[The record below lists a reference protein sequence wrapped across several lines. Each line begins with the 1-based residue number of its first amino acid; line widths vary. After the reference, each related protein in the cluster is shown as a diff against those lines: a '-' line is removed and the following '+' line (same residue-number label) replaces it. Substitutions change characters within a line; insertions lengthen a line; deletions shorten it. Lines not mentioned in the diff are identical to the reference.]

1 MLNTRHRAPLALA
14 LLLAFTGLAQA
25 NEPSVQSDSRQLT
38 AGRDAAAYSV
48 RISYPDGRV
57 AETQLLAGESMPI
70 DAASPGGLLADGQY
84 NYEFVPITGVMRR
97 GINDVPRAGERLRAS
112 QPARSGTFR
121 VQGGRVIAP
130 EQQPI
135 SITDQDYGVSLK
147 HQLPAADGNR
157 SAMAKDQVIADDLI
171 VQSSICAGF
180 DCVNGENFGS
190 DTLRLKE
197 NNLRIHFDDTSSTGS
212 FPSNDWRLTANDQA
226 SGGASY
232 FSIDDAT
239 SGRRV
244 FEARAGAPSNALVI
258 DSAGRIGLRTS
269 TPVLDVHL
277 STSNTPG
284 VRLEQNSAGGFTAQ
298 SWDVA
303 ANEAN
308 FFIRDVTGGSRLPF
322 RIQPGAPSNSLYIST
337 AGNVGM
343 GTASPAGSGFES
355 LFLEIKSAKPAL
367 VLDNAGGAN
376 QFSEV
381 LLQNNNVNAWSFGNT
396 TNDGRFYFYNY
407 GRNAYDLNINNSN
420 GYIGLGGV
428 TVPTNPIQHSSGAV
442 LTASGVWQNASS
454 RALKDEILELPAD
467 AAMAALKAMVPVTFR
482 YRADPGDLNV
492 GFIAEEVPELVA
504 TASHKTLSA
513 MDIVGV
519 LTRVVQE
526 QQAQIEHLSKE
537 LDALKSQGS
546 VEK

>member
-121 VQGGRVIAP
+121 VVGGRVIAP

-171 VQSSICAGF
+171 VQSSICVGF
-180 DCVNGENFGS
+180 DCVNGENFGF

-197 NNLRIHFDDTSSTGS
+197 NNTRINFEDTSTGT
-212 FPSNDWRLTANDQA
+212 FPSSDWTLVANDSA
-226 SGGASY
+226 SGGANY
-232 FSIDDAT
+232 FAIEDRNNARQIFRAT
-239 SGRRV
+239 
-244 FEARAGAPSNALVI
+244 AGAPANALFI
-258 DSAGRIGLRTS
+258 DSTGRIGLRTS
-269 TPVLDVHL
+269 TPVLDMHI

-284 VRLEQNSAGGFTAQ
+284 MRLEQNSAGGFTAQ
-298 SWDVA
+298 TWDVA
-303 ANEAN
+303 GNEAN

-519 LTRVVQE
+519 LTRVEQA

>member
-97 GINDVPRAGERLRAS
+97 GVNDVPRAGERQRAS
-112 QPARSGTFR
+112 MPSRSGTFR
-121 VQGGRVIAP
+121 VVGGRVIAP

-147 HQLPAADGNR
+147 HQLPEASSGSTRNAP
-157 SAMAKDQVIADDLI
+157 AKDQVIPDDLI
-171 VQSSICAGF
+171 VQGSICAGF
-180 DCVNGENFGS
+180 DCVNNENFGA

-197 NNLRIHFDDTSSTGS
+197 NNLRIHFDDTSASAG
-212 FPSNDWRLTANDQA
+212 FPSNDWRLTINDQA

-269 TPVLDVHL
+269 TPVLDMHI

-284 VRLEQNSAGGFTAQ
+284 MRLEQTSAGGFTAQ

-303 ANEAN
+303 GNEAN
-308 FFIRDVTGGSRLPF
+308 FFIRDVTNGSRLPF
-322 RIQPGAPSNSLYIST
+322 RIRPGAPTSSLDISST
-337 AGNVGM
+337 GAVGI
-343 GTASPAGSGFES
+343 GTASPIGKLSVSGGRT
-355 LFLEIKSAKPAL
+355 FL
-367 VLDNAGGAN
+367 GAN
-376 QFSEV
+376 SEPYALGISYSTTLGHAFFIGATESVTPDLLFSAASGSEV
-381 LLQNNNVNAWSFGNT
+381 ARFTNSGRLGIGATAPTARLDVNGDAMRLRVAKTPTSSSAPCDTGTIAWDASFFYICVATNT
-396 TNDGRFYFYNY
+396 WHRS
-407 GRNAYDLNINNSN
+407 A
-420 GYIGLGGV
+420 
-428 TVPTNPIQHSSGAV
+428 HSS
-442 LTASGVWQNASS
+442 W
-454 RALKDEILELPAD
+454 
-467 AAMAALKAMVPVTFR
+467 
-482 YRADPGDLNV
+482 
-492 GFIAEEVPELVA
+492 
-504 TASHKTLSA
+504 
-513 MDIVGV
+513 
-519 LTRVVQE
+519 
-526 QQAQIEHLSKE
+526 
-537 LDALKSQGS
+537 
-546 VEK
+546 

>member
-97 GINDVPRAGERLRAS
+97 GVNDVPRAGERLRAF
-112 QPARSGTFR
+112 QPARTGTFR
-121 VQGGRVIAP
+121 VVGGRVIAP

-322 RIQPGAPSNSLYIST
+322 RIRPGAPTSSLDIASSG
-337 AGNVGM
+337 AIGM
-343 GTASPAGSGFES
+343 GIASPAARLHVEVPSGPTSGDTLLLKAPGVVRIGMMNSQDGS
-355 LFLEIKSAKPAL
+355 
-367 VLDNAGGAN
+367 
-376 QFSEV
+376 
-381 LLQNNNVNAWSFGNT
+381 AWSFNAAGTSAAPVLKVVARDANGAGLLDAMT
-396 TNDGRFYFYNY
+396 IEQDGDVVIA
-407 GRNAYDLNINNSN
+407 GTLTQNSN
-420 GYIGLGGV
+420 VHSKQNFRSIDGQEILAMLRELEVTRWNFKSDPGTDHIGPMAQDFYAVFGLGNRSDRIAPLD
-428 TVPTNPIQHSSGAV
+428 T
-442 LTASGVWQNASS
+442 SGV
-454 RALKDEILELPAD
+454 AL
-467 AAMAALKAMVPVTFR
+467 AAIKAL
-482 YRADPGDLNV
+482 
-492 GFIAEEVPELVA
+492 
-504 TASHKTLSA
+504 
-513 MDIVGV
+513 
-519 LTRVVQE
+519 QE
-526 QQAQIEHLSKE
+526 E
-537 LDALKSQGS
+537 LDDRDALI
-546 VEK
+546 EKLEARISALENAR